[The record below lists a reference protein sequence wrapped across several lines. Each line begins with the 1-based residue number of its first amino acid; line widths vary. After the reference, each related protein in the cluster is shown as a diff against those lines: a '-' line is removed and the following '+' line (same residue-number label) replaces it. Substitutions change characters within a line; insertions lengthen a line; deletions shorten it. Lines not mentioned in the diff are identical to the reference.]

1 MQMPDHGIWREFT
14 EERTSGWK
22 AEHPNGILMEVWT
35 SYDEPTQ
42 FRVSVDKTL
51 EPDFYPS
58 REAAFAAAETLAA
71 GLKPV

>member
-1 MQMPDHGIWREFT
+1 MPDHGIWREFT

-22 AEHPNGILMEVWT
+22 AEGPNGIPMEVWT

-51 EPDFYPS
+51 EPEFYAS
-58 REAAFAAAETLAA
+58 REAAFAAAETIASN
-71 GLKPV
+71 LKPA